1 MLENVAIR
9 ILQFVFGGGGNINAA
24 NPLPVTSE
32 IGADQ
37 GTASGGS
44 NTTLEDT
51 AKDWEVNIWED
62 AVLQVEIGGIEY
74 HRTIVSNTD
83 DTLTINAL
91 PAGPPLVEVASG
103 DVYIITRAV
112 NPLTP
117 ISKGIIHSPT
127 AVLANTNFFGADLA
141 PTNTPCKFLATGAF
155 SAAGILNVMI
165 TRGGVTVPASFNHA
179 VVLVPNALFS
189 FYHIANSG
197 DTINYQYTVGATI
210 VTFKV
215 IEIPSAL

>member
-1 MLENVAIR
+1 MTQWQRREIIVDSAP
-9 ILQFVFGGGGNINAA
+9 VSST

-32 IGADQ
+32 TGADQ
-37 GTASGGS
+37 GVATGGS

-62 AVLQVEIGGIEY
+62 AILQVQTGGIEY
-74 HRTIVSNTD
+74 HRTILSNTA

-91 PAGPPLVEVASG
+91 PVGIVVAAGDE
-103 DVYIITRAV
+103 YIITRAI
-112 NPLTP
+112 NPLIP
-117 ISKGIIHSPT
+117 ISKGVIHSPT
-127 AVLANTNFFGADLA
+127 AVLANADFFGVALT

-155 SAAGILNVMI
+155 SAAGILNATI
-165 TRGGVTVPASFNHA
+165 TRGGITVTTSFNHA

-189 FYHIANSG
+189 FYHLVNSG

-210 VTFKV
+210 LTFKV
-215 IEIPSAL
+215 VEIPSAL